1 MNIPYTL
8 KPGQYDVT
16 GCWGDYTGPLLTDA
30 FSGQQYD
37 LPAELLPPDV
47 SAAQQH
53 QSAVESDPAALTEYG
68 LQLPVPSGQRFDV
81 FPTGSRVQEDVESE
95 PAQQLQHDFG

>member
-1 MNIPYTL
+1 MI
-8 KPGQYDVT
+8 D
-16 GCWGDYTGPLLTDA
+16 CWGDYTGPLPTDA

-47 SAAQQH
+47 SAAQQQ
-53 QSAVESDPAALTEYG
+53 QSAVESDPAALTEYD

-81 FPTGSRVQEDVESE
+81 FPSDSRVQQDDQQERE
-95 PAQQLQHDFG
+95 PAQQLRHDFG